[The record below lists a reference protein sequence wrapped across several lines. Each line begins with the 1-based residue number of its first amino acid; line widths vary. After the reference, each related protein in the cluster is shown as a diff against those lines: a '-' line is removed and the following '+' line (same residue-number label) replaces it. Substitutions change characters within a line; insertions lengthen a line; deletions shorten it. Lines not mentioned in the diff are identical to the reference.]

1 MWTDNALRAFSA
13 SNSADVAFESAMN
26 AQLDSILNGD
36 KLCRQ
41 H

>member
-1 MWTDNALRAFSA
+1 MWTDNALHGFSA
-13 SNSADVAFESAMN
+13 ANGTDVAFESAMN
-26 AQLDSILNGD
+26 AQLDSILSGD

>member
-1 MWTDNALRAFSA
+1 MWSGNGLHDFSA
-13 SNSADVAFESAMN
+13 NNSADVAFEAAMN
-26 AQLDSILNGD
+26 AQLDSILSGD